1 MDNRQSKAFT
11 VLELLVA
18 LAVTAVLSGLLLT
31 ISVQVLNTQKQT
43 SNDLETNQVA
53 QLVLDRIE
61 EDLQCALFR
70 NDGNVWM
77 ELSMQHGVNPDW
89 QKAENQNLSKPNL
102 ARYLWAPASM
112 PTSTAEGGPL
122 EDARFGRASVWLKFF
137 TQAPDMD
144 LDSNNSGGAR
154 AIGYQLIR
162 HGVTAAPI
170 SSQRYQLYRS
180 DVSEKNTFER
190 GYNLPDYSENPHQ
203 NEDSSTLRVSSAI
216 KLPINSDPAQTNAFS
231 LAINVIEFGV
241 RAYVVENNSSGAGN
255 LIQIFPYNETNSVH
269 AIKCKSNPQVSQ
281 GEGRFPDVID
291 VMIKVISNE
300 GAKILERYENGDM
313 QKKKPE
319 EFSNEEYWWELA
331 EQYCET
337 YIRRIK
343 IYGQGI

>member
-1 MDNRQSKAFT
+1 MANRTKKAFT

-31 ISVQVLNTQKQT
+31 ISVQVLNTQKQS

-61 EDLQCALFR
+61 EDLQCAIFR

-77 ELSMQHGVNPDW
+77 ELSMQHGINTDW
-89 QKAENQNLSKPNL
+89 QEPDNPNLSKPDSV
-102 ARYLWAPASM
+102 RYLWATSSM
-112 PTSTAEGGPL
+112 PTSTFEGGPL
-122 EDARFGRASVWLKFF
+122 KNARFGKASVWLKFF

-144 LDSNNSGGAR
+144 IDSNNSGGAR

-162 HGVTAAPI
+162 HGVTAAPK
-170 SSQRYQLYRS
+170 SSRRYQLYRS
-180 DVSEKNTFER
+180 DISERNTFQR

-216 KLPINSDPAQTNAFS
+216 KIPINSDPAQANVFS
-231 LAINVIEFGV
+231 LAINIIEFGV
-241 RAYVVENNSSGAGN
+241 RAYVVENKSTGSGN
-255 LIQIFPYNETNSVH
+255 LIQIFPYNETNSMH
-269 AIKCKSNPQVSQ
+269 SLKCKSNPKVNQD
-281 GEGRFPDVID
+281 EGRFPDVMD

-300 GAKILERYENGDM
+300 GARILERYEEGLV
-313 QKKKPE
+313 KKPE
-319 EFSNEEYWWELA
+319 ELSNEEYWWQIA
-331 EQYCET
+331 EQYSAT

>member
-1 MDNRQSKAFT
+1 MANRTKEAFT

-31 ISVQVLNTQKQT
+31 ISVQVLNTQKQS

-77 ELSMQHGVNPDW
+77 ELTMHHPLNTDW
-89 QKAENQNLSKPNL
+89 QEPDNPNLSKPNL
-102 ARYLWAPASM
+102 ARYLWAPSSM
-112 PTSTAEGGPL
+112 PTSTALGGPL
-122 EDARFGRASVWLKFF
+122 EDARFGKASVWLKFF

-144 LDSNNSGGAR
+144 IDANNSGGAR

-162 HGVTAAPI
+162 HGITAAPT
-170 SSQRYQLYRS
+170 SSKRYQLYRS

-190 GYNLPDYSENPHQ
+190 GYNLPDYTENPHQ
-203 NEDSSTLRVSSAI
+203 NEDPTTLRVSSAI
-216 KLPINSDPAQTNAFS
+216 RIPINSDPAQTNTFS
-231 LAINVIEFGV
+231 LAINILEFGV
-241 RAYVVENNSSGAGN
+241 RAYVLENNSTGAGD
-255 LIQIFPYNETNSVH
+255 LIQVFPHTQTNAAHSL
-269 AIKCKSNPQVSQ
+269 KCKRSPQASP

-300 GAKILERYENGDM
+300 GANILERYENGLM
-313 QKKKPE
+313 QKPE
-319 EFSNEEYWWELA
+319 EFTNDEYWWELA